1 MAESLLTGLVCSS
14 IVLVEHN
21 IVSDIWK
28 LKPKTNILQTWKKLY
43 TNLGF
48 YSPVNK

>member
-21 IVSDIWK
+21 IVSGIWTYLEVK
-28 LKPKTNILQTWKKLY
+28 A
-43 TNLGF
+43 
-48 YSPVNK
+48 